1 MQQTADV
8 AVLGAGMV
16 GVSAALHLQAR
27 GREVALVDRHGA
39 AGLETSFGNAG
50 LIERASIFPY
60 LFPRDFGDLIR
71 YALNLSPQ
79 AHYHF
84 SALPSV
90 APWLWRYFRESA
102 PARARRH
109 ALDAL
114 PLVERCLEEH
124 DALIQLS
131 GAGEIVRRT
140 GWIKLYRS
148 EKSLAKGVVDAAR
161 LRDFSLR
168 VEELDAAGLSALE
181 PDIAP
186 VVGAVHF
193 LDTASVADP
202 CAVAQAYAAL
212 FQRRGGRFLAGDV
225 RALEQTRDGSWSVP
239 THDGALI
246 VRDLVVALG
255 PWSDQIFR
263 PLGYDLPFAVKRGY
277 HMHYGTTDGARLF
290 HPVLDADNGYVL
302 APMTRGVRLT
312 TGAEFARRDARP
324 TPVQV
329 DKDELLAR
337 TLFPLGERLDA
348 KPWMGCRPCFP
359 DMLPVIGKAP
369 RHRGLWFDFGHQH
382 HGFTLGPVS
391 GRLLAEM
398 MTGEAPFTDPAPYA
412 VERFR

>member
-27 GREVALVDRHGA
+27 GRDVVLVDRHGA

-60 LFPRDFGDLIR
+60 LFPRDFGDLLR

-90 APWLWRYFRESA
+90 APWLWRYFRESS
-102 PARARRH
+102 PERAKRH

-131 GAGEIVRRT
+131 GAGDIVRRT

-148 EKSLAKGVVDAAR
+148 EKSLAKGLVDAAR

-193 LDTASVADP
+193 RDTASVADP

-225 RALEQTRDGSWSVP
+225 RALEQTRDGHWSAP

-246 VRDLVVALG
+246 VRDIVVALG

-277 HMHYGTTDGARLF
+277 HMHYGTKEGARLF

-312 TGAEFARRDARP
+312 TGAEFARRDAPP

-337 TLFPLGERLDA
+337 TLFPLGERLDP

-359 DMLPVIGKAP
+359 DMLPIIGKAP
-369 RHRGLWFDFGHQH
+369 RHQGLWFDFGHQH

-398 MTGEAPFTDPAPYA
+398 MTGETPFTDPAPYA

>member
-27 GREVALVDRHGA
+27 GRDVALVDRHGA

-60 LFPRDFGDLIR
+60 LFPRDMRDLFY

-79 AHYHF
+79 AHYHL
-84 SALPSV
+84 SALPGIAS
-90 APWLWRYFRESA
+90 WLLRYFRESG
-102 PARARRH
+102 PERARRH

-124 DALIQLS
+124 DALIEVS
-131 GAGEIVRRT
+131 GAGELVRRI

-148 EKSLAKGVVDAAR
+148 DRTLAKGMIDAQR
-161 LRDFSLR
+161 LRDFKLR
-168 VEELDAAGLSALE
+168 IETLDAAALSALE
-181 PDIAP
+181 PDLAP
-186 VVGAVHF
+186 VKGAVHF

-202 CAVAQAYAAL
+202 SAVAQSYASL
-212 FQRRGGRFLAGDV
+212 FQSRGGRFLAGDV
-225 RALEQTRDGSWSVP
+225 RALQQSRDGRWSVP
-239 THDGALI
+239 THDGQLLA
-246 VRDLVVALG
+246 RDLVVALG

-277 HMHYGTTDGARLF
+277 HMHYGVAEGARLS

-312 TGAEFARRDARP
+312 TGAEFARRDAAP

-329 DKDELLAR
+329 DRDEVLAR
-337 TLFPLGERLDA
+337 TLFPLRERLDPR
-348 KPWMGCRPCFP
+348 PWMGCRPCFP

-369 RHRGLWFDFGHQH
+369 RHEGLWFDFGHQH

-398 MTGEAPFTDPAPYA
+398 MTGEEPFTDPAPYR
-412 VERFR
+412 VERF